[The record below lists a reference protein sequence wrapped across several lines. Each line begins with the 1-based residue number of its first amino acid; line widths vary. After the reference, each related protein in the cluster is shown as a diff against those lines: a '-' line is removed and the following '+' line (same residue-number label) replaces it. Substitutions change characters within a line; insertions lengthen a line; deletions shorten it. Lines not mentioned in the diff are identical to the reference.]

1 MIDIFKMETILNC
14 ILMVYYDGELT
25 AWLKHWNL
33 NQNNP
38 LRNKKQR
45 DVVFGGCL
53 TGGRIK
59 CILVVHQNYIFKFTD
74 KIDMKIN

>member
-1 MIDIFKMETILNC
+1 MIDIFKMETILHC

-45 DVVFGGCL
+45 DVIFGGCL

-59 CILVVHQNYIFKFTD
+59 CI
-74 KIDMKIN
+74 

>member
-1 MIDIFKMETILNC
+1 MIDIFKMETILNY

-53 TGGRIK
+53 TWGRIK
-59 CILVVHQNYIFKFTD
+59 CI
-74 KIDMKIN
+74 